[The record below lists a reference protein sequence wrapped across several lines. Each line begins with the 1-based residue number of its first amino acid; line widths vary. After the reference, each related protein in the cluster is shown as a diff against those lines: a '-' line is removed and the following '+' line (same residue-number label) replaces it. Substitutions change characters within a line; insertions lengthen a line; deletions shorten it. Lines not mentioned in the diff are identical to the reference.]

1 MSTGH
6 REGGKGGRGRAGSA
20 LGRHKQ
26 YHEKEELGCNPGH
39 AIHVTHLSVRYLS
52 NIRYLAARYAR
63 AVYRVQQT
71 RAVGPNGQWFVP
83 RSDGMAD
90 ETTWRGLLT
99 GTGNDEAAN
108 EQSSCRPGLP
118 CTVGQPHF
126 QHQPCALPR
135 AHSVCAYI
143 IVLTCICSLALS
155 PSCGTARRRERPSGP
170 RATGDALVSPLDW
183 RVDEF

>member
-1 MSTGH
+1 
-6 REGGKGGRGRAGSA
+6 
-20 LGRHKQ
+20 
-26 YHEKEELGCNPGH
+26 
-39 AIHVTHLSVRYLS
+39 
-52 NIRYLAARYAR
+52 
-63 AVYRVQQT
+63 
-71 RAVGPNGQWFVP
+71 
-83 RSDGMAD
+83 MAD